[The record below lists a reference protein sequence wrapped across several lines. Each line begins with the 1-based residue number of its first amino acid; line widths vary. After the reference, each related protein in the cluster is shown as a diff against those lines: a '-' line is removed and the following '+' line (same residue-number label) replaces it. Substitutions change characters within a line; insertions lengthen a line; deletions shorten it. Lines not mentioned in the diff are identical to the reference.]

1 MRKFLSVLLCV
12 LMLCTVLCGCGGND
26 SVSEMATDAMSEAE
40 SVVDGVVS
48 DGDGHIGNET
58 TSSTDSVTDDSANG
72 GTSDTNGSNGTGGSN
87 GTNGSNGGG
96 ENNAQSTTEP
106 MM

>member
-1 MRKFLSVLLCV
+1 MRKILSVLLCI
-12 LMLCTVLCGCGGND
+12 LMLCAVLCGCGGND

-40 SVVDGVVS
+40 SAVDGFVS

-58 TSSTDSVTDDSANG
+58 TSPTDNTTDETAN
-72 GTSDTNGSNGTGGSN
+72 DTNNTNDNNGNSDDN
-87 GTNGSNGGG
+87 DTNAMNDTNDN
-96 ENNAQSTTEP
+96 EAQSSTQP